1 MSAAGAEPPAT
12 AGAGTG
18 VEPGTGSGDGA
29 APRRPGGGRYRM
41 PDFAGVALV
50 DILANGVAMLIIVI
64 VLTIAARSEREQ
76 RFAEQAEEVAAVM
89 SHKFSTS
96 LVLNSLAAS
105 PPARLHDYETSP
117 LDQVYDPEQ
126 LPILELHRGFVR
138 EFYSGTVWGRRALL
152 ARANAMG
159 AWLGGFSDLQRQ
171 RIRVDVY
178 DVDQFYLAMAILREH
193 GITVRH
199 WHFVP
204 GNLSL
209 AEAARCPPGVA
220 AKDCEGGALAAA
232 PAKWPELGVEP
243 PGRSGRED
251 PDWPPSGLALGAGR
265 GGGEAGPGARPM
277 PEGVVPGT
285 AGSSDAGF
293 TGAGGGGLPG
303 RRRGAERGQ
312 GFGPAQGQGR
322 GGEEAAGLGSF
333 PNEREGRGSGGARA
347 ARGPRP
353 MDRPGAGEGAGTGP
367 RMRFRIALPESVRR
381 SLDGAPSA
389 NAGEPSLEG
398 VLGVILHYLGGLQDA
413 LDGGAS
419 PSPRISGFARWF
431 QHALRDPPRISEANR
446 RIARELA
453 EDVVLMVRLGG
464 PAPRLDPLAIRPA
477 PGEPGDDTVL
487 VVETNRLLHVVEVGR
502 HGPKDG
508 GGSLPDV
515 GRVALD
521 LNAWPDVWRGLHLV
535 LEPDSVLLMP
545 TAPAE
550 PEPPRWRAV
559 AYVAPALD
567 DFIIGFV
574 FAGVDA
580 EGKLRV
586 QADANRV
593 RIDGWALFTER
604 PESWFGAKGW
614 LVSFYAALAAGLLV
628 LALRPAHARRA
639 RGIRRGAAAAAVL
652 AAATAGIALL
662 MRPLIHSFGADRVT
676 VDLGIRPASSARAR
690 AVDDRVLE
698 TVESGSFGPEL
709 RLRLDRP
716 ARTVRLDPFLID
728 RCEVRQIDFERFARW
743 RREGGAGAGPGGAAP
758 PPPVSSSTGHRIAGR
773 LDAPATGVDFFGAS
787 LYCEAVGGR
796 LPWAE
801 ELEAAAA
808 GKEGRLYAWGDE
820 FDPAGWPFLDSDRNA
835 ARRCGSHPPSDSPQ
849 GVHDLNGNAM
859 EWSAGSIAASAGASP
874 RPAAHGAPASRRR
887 ARALYAINSAW
898 LPISPTTRSHHLGFR
913 CVYDRPWPRGAEEP
927 PALPWGGRR
936 ARPAPVEGGGYP
948 VGLPPDVRLARLA
961 VILPDAQL
969 RNARALLASGE
980 PGGRRIEFGRCE
992 VSRREYRRF
1001 LDDPLAR
1008 AGLFANRREPAS
1020 ESYVPTDWTRQAED
1034 LDLPV
1039 TGVSWW
1045 AADAFARWAGGRL
1058 PRVEE
1063 WRLASAGAAGRR
1075 RPWGDRYDPAAAVTG
1090 DPPGSGPEPCRGAG
1104 LRDATAG
1111 GVLHLA
1117 GNVSEW
1123 TSSIAVSGGNY
1134 AMWVQGGNWLLPG
1147 METTLA
1153 SFGRLVP
1160 LGHRSRAI
1168 GLRVVYDRTSGAD
1181 GG

>member
-1 MSAAGAEPPAT
+1 MI
-12 AGAGTG
+12 
-18 VEPGTGSGDGA
+18 GSGGRPGPGL
-29 APRRPGGGRYRM
+29 APRRRLRAARRYRM

-50 DILANGVAMLIIVI
+50 DILANGVAMLIIVL

-117 LDQVYDPEQ
+117 LDQIHDPVQ

-138 EFYSGTVWGRRALL
+138 EFYSGAVWIRRSLL
-152 ARANAMG
+152 ARESPMG
-159 AWLGGFSDLQRQ
+159 AWLSGFGDLQRQ

-204 GNLSL
+204 GTLSL

-220 AKDCEGGALAAA
+220 AKDCAGGAVAAA
-232 PAKWPELGVEP
+232 PTKWPELGIEP

-251 PDWPPSGLALGAGR
+251 PDWPPSGLGFGEGR
-265 GGGEAGPGARPM
+265 GEGGARPGARPM
-277 PEGVVPGT
+277 PGGVVPGT
-285 AGSSDAGF
+285 AGSSDKGFAGD
-293 TGAGGGGLPG
+293 GGGGPPG
-303 RRRGAERGQ
+303 RRRGVERGR
-312 GFGPAQGQGR
+312 GFGSTPGQER
-322 GGEEAAGLGSF
+322 GGGAAAGLGSF
-333 PNEREGRGSGGARA
+333 PNEREGGRAGGARGGRA
-347 ARGPRP
+347 GP
-353 MDRPGAGEGAGTGP
+353 AEEAGTGP

-381 SLDGAPSA
+381 GLDGDPSA
-389 NAGEPSLEG
+389 NAGAPSLEE
-398 VLGVILHYLGGLQDA
+398 VLGVILHYLGGLQGV

-419 PSPRISGFARWF
+419 PSLRISGFARWF
-431 QHALRDPPRISEANR
+431 QHALRDPPRISEENR

-477 PGEPGDDTVL
+477 PWEPGDDTVL
-487 VVETNRLLHVVEVGR
+487 VVETNRLLHVAEVGR
-502 HGPKDG
+502 HGSGDG
-508 GGSLPDV
+508 GGNLPDV
-515 GRVALD
+515 GRAALD
-521 LNAWPDVWRGLHLV
+521 LNAWPDVWRGLHV
-535 LEPDSVLLMP
+535 ALEPDSVLLMP
-545 TAPAE
+545 PAPAE

-559 AYVAPALD
+559 AYVAPTLD

-593 RIDGWALFTER
+593 RLDGRALFTER

-628 LALRPAHARRA
+628 LALRSAGAHRMHRM
-639 RGIRRGAAAAAVL
+639 RRGAAAAAAL
-652 AAATAGIALL
+652 AAVTAGIALL
-662 MRPLIHSFGADRVT
+662 MRPLIHSLGADKVT
-676 VDLGIRPASSARAR
+676 VDLGIRPAPSARAR
-690 AVDDRVLE
+690 AVDDHVLE
-698 TVESGSFGPEL
+698 AVESGSFGPEL

-716 ARTVRLDPFLID
+716 ARTVRLHPFLID
-728 RCEVRQIDFERFARW
+728 RCEVRQADFERFARW
-743 RREGGAGAGPGGAAP
+743 RREGGAGAGPRGAP
-758 PPPVSSSTGHRIAGR
+758 PSSLVSSSTGHRIAGR

-787 LYCEAVGGR
+787 LYCEAAGGR

-808 GKEGRLYAWGDE
+808 GKERRLYAWGDE
-820 FDPAGWPFLDSDRNA
+820 FDPAGWPFVDSDWNA
-835 ARRCGSHPPSDSPQ
+835 ARRCGSHPPSVSPQ

-859 EWSAGSIAASAGASP
+859 EWSAGSIAASAGAP
-874 RPAAHGAPASRRR
+874 VQPAAHGAPASRRR

-898 LPISPTTRSHHLGFR
+898 LPIAPTTRSHHLGFR
-913 CVYDRPWPRGAEEP
+913 CVYDPPWPQGPDEP
-927 PALPWGGRR
+927 PALPWGGRQ
-936 ARPAPVEGGGYP
+936 ARPAPVEGGEYP

-969 RNARALLASGE
+969 RNAPALLVSDE
-980 PGGRRIEFGRCE
+980 PGGRRIEIGRCE

-1020 ESYVPTDWTRQAED
+1020 ESYVPTGWTRQAED

-1063 WRLASAGAAGRR
+1063 WQLASAGAAGRR

-1104 LRDATAG
+1104 LRDETEG

-1147 METTLA
+1147 METTLT

-1160 LGHRSRAI
+1160 LNHRSRAI
-1168 GLRVVYDRTSGAD
+1168 GLRVVYDRPSDED